1 MAEDKLQKAKEKI
14 KKSSGK
20 SSYDKASSDI
30 ASKVNRE
37 FLEKTVQK
45 RAVEVALPYINLS
58 KTILNPDFLKL
69 IKLSDSEK
77 SRTVVFYKVG
87 NILRLAVENPE
98 AEETKKI
105 INKLEKK
112 KFKVN
117 LALASNISI
126 DYALKIY
133 GKNERYQKT
142 KIVKSVEEKSIET
155 YEKEISNLSELSNK
169 LEKVPSEEALNLIN
183 IGAIKTNASDIH
195 YEPQENTIVVRF
207 RIDGILHKVFEI
219 KPLVYK
225 NLSNQIK
232 YEAKMQLNVNTVPQ
246 DGRYT
251 FLFNEKKIAV
261 RVSSIPT
268 PYGESFVCRLLI
280 SDEKP
285 LDFKELGF
293 QGLALEKLKNATKIS
308 HGMILA
314 TGPTGSGKTTTLYS
328 ILNIMKS
335 PENKI
340 ITLED
345 PVEYHI
351 DGVTQSQI
359 DEKHDYTFDTGLKTV
374 LRQDPDIVMLGEVRD
389 LKTAKTCAQAALTGH
404 VLLSTIHANSA
415 LETITRLINIGLK
428 PFMVAPALDTVIAQR
443 LVRKICKDCSTLE
456 PISNSLRKEFEEL
469 FEKLKIVNPNL
480 ITEIPSQLPKT
491 HGCDKCSNTGYS
503 GRMVIAEVVSIT
515 PAIKNMIV
523 DNASQEELFKA
534 AREQGMITMREDG
547 LLKIYQGITT
557 IEEILRVTTVSD

>member
-1 MAEDKLQKAKEKI
+1 MGDSKLTKAQEEIAKNAGQTAHGQD
-14 KKSSGK
+14 SG
-20 SSYDKASSDI
+20 DI
-30 ASKVNRE
+30 AGQVNRE
-37 FLEKTVQK
+37 FLEKNVEK
-45 RAVEVALPYINLS
+45 NAVELAVPYINLS
-58 KTILNPDFLKL
+58 KIALNPDFLKL
-69 IKLSDSEK
+69 IDFDECKK
-77 SRTVVFYKVG
+77 ARAIVFYRTG
-87 NILRLAVENPE
+87 NVLRVAVEDPNSEPV
-98 AEETKKI
+98 KKI
-105 INKLEKK
+105 VSDLESKNL
-112 KFKVN
+112 KVN
-117 LALASNISI
+117 FALVSSISI
-126 DYALKIY
+126 DDALKTY
-133 GKNERYQKT
+133 EKHQQYKKT
-142 KIVKSVEEKSIET
+142 KIVKSVEEQSIDT
-155 YEKEISNLSELSNK
+155 YEKEIANLSELSKK
-169 LEKVPSEEALNLIN
+169 LEAVTSEEALNLIN
-183 IGAIKTNASDIH
+183 IGAMKTDVSDIH
-195 YEPQENTIVVRF
+195 YEPQEKTIIVRF
-207 RIDGILHKVFEI
+207 RIDGVLHKVFEI
-219 KPLVYK
+219 KPSVYH
-225 NLSNQIK
+225 NLTNQIK
-232 YEAKMQLNVNTVPQ
+232 YECKMQLNVDTVPQ

-251 FLFNEKKIAV
+251 FVFNEKKIGV

-285 LDFKELGF
+285 LTFEDLGF
-293 QGLALEKLKNATKIS
+293 QNLALEKLKKATEIS
-308 HGMILA
+308 HGMVLS

-328 ILNIMKS
+328 MLNIMNND
-335 PENKI
+335 ENKV

-345 PVEYHI
+345 PVEYHM